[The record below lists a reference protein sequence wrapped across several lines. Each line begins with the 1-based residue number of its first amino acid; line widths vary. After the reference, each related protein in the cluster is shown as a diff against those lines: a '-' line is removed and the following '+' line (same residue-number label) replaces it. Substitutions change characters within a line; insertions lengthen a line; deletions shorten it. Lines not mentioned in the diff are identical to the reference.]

1 MSLLDAPLAV
11 IDRLISRRTPPIGAD
26 DPAARL
32 VVRASARLRPDPKFR
47 KQLRT
52 SVLNRYVAVREG
64 HVAPTPRRSEMGRLG
79 RAVLYATFALV
90 VGVSSAGAASSS
102 SLPGDAL
109 YTMKLRLE
117 AVRMQIAPP
126 VARPMLAELALH
138 ARLSELE
145 QLAAAGRW
153 VKIPGV
159 AAAVGEAEKALEA
172 LGGPSGDEV
181 ANLAHHTD
189 VLTQL
194 LARAPEEA
202 RAGLGLAITASAS
215 HLPDAAPV
223 ENGQGGQSGAS
234 GSAGQGGGSAGGEP
248 TATPKPSNSP
258 HPTKSPKANSSVA
271 PSAQPTPRR

>member
-1 MSLLDAPLAV
+1 MSLLDASLAV
-11 IDRLISRRTPPIGAD
+11 IDRLISRRTPTIGAD

-64 HVAPTPRRSEMGRLG
+64 HVAPAPRRSEMGRLG

-109 YTMKLRLE
+109 YTLKLRLE

-126 VARPMLAELALH
+126 VARPMLAELALNT
-138 ARLSELE
+138 RLSELE
-145 QLAAAGRW
+145 QLAAAGSW
-153 VKIPGV
+153 DKIPGA
-159 AAAVGEAEKALEA
+159 AAAVGAAEKALEA
-172 LGGPSGDEV
+172 LGGPSADEV

-189 VLTQL
+189 VLSQL
-194 LARAPEEA
+194 LAGAPEEA
-202 RAGLGLAITASAS
+202 RAGLQRAITASAS
-215 HLPDAAPV
+215 HLPDAAPG
-223 ENGQGGQSGAS
+223 EHGQGGQSAAPS
-234 GSAGQGGGSAGGEP
+234 GAGQGGSPAGGQP
-248 TATPKPSNSP
+248 AATPMPSKTP
-258 HPTKSPKANSSVA
+258 HPPKSPKATSSVG